1 MLPLLFRVEIVPVP
15 CSRPKVTKRGT
26 VYYPKRYTMYKGV
39 LSALLKACYVNTHNK
54 ESPIEGPVSIDYL
67 FVLPRPKYMKKGYS
81 TELCLHA
88 KRPDLDNLL
97 KGVNDAL
104 EWGGVLKNDS
114 QITDSSSRK
123 RYAEIDGIPR
133 IEVTIK
139 QT

>member
-1 MLPLLFRVEIVPVP
+1 
-15 CSRPKVTKRGT
+15 
-26 VYYPKRYTMYKGV
+26 
-39 LSALLKACYVNTHNK
+39 
-54 ESPIEGPVSIDYL
+54 
-67 FVLPRPKYMKKGYS
+67 MKKGYS